1 MNGTTALFGLA
12 RVLAVSLVLC
22 ASGPLLTGAEVTITR
37 TNSVERWITN
47 VIDVRMPVNRFVNEY
62 HTNWVAELRTNI
74 VDVYATNWSM
84 RTVTNQVEVTATW
97 TNQVTAY
104 HTNWIP
110 RNVTNRV
117 AVNLVRTNFVERYH
131 TNWSTLVLTNWETVV
146 LWKTNWI
153 TQPVTNVIPI
163 DVATRAAAVAPAPK
177 EVVEPQETPL
187 ETAYSASTTSW
198 TGPLAIEVA
207 RTTRPQA
214 KDLVE
219 VRMRVRWTAN
229 TTAPL
234 HVQHWR
240 VEREDGAVLLFGQDL
255 EFKRQLP
262 VGKYKVEAKLKPE
275 GDNPPVSARGTL
287 SVTAREAVIQP
298 RLLVRK

>member
-1 MNGTTALFGLA
+1 MA

-22 ASGPLLTGAEVTITR
+22 ASGWPLTGAEVTITR

-62 HTNWVAELRTNI
+62 HTNWVTELRTNI
-74 VDVYATNWSM
+74 VDIYATNWAM
-84 RTVTNQVEVTATW
+84 RMLTNQVEVKATW
-97 TNQVTAY
+97 TNHVTAY
-104 HTNWIP
+104 HTNLIP
-110 RNVTNRV
+110 RNVTNHV
-117 AVNLVRTNFVERYH
+117 AVNLVRTNFVDRYH
-131 TNWSTLVLTNWETVV
+131 TNWSTLNLTNWETVV
-146 LWKTNWI
+146 LFKTNLI
-153 TQPVTNVIPI
+153 TQPVTNVVQI
-163 DVATRAAAVAPAPK
+163 DLPVRPVAAAPAPS
-177 EVVEPQETPL
+177 EVVEPQEAPL
-187 ETAYSASTTSW
+187 ETAFSASTTTW
-198 TGPLAIEVA
+198 AGPLTIEAVRTA
-207 RTTRPQA
+207 RPPA
-214 KDLVE
+214 NDLVE
-219 VRMRVRWTAN
+219 VRMKVRWTGN

-234 HVQHWR
+234 RVQHWR
-240 VEREDGAVLLFGQDL
+240 VEREDGAVLLFGQDQ